1 LTTTV
6 SFTAPTLPTSLFAS
20 VSAPPGGTDYVTIPF
35 AVNVVAL
42 DSTGHT
48 VTSYGGPATLSIASG
63 PSGGGF
69 ASGNLSTTFSGGGA
83 TFSNLKMNKAGQYT
97 LKISS
102 GNLST
107 TVTINAG
114 RLT

>member
-42 DSTGHT
+42 DSTSHT
-48 VTSYGGPATLSIASG
+48 ATSYNGPVSLSVQSG

-69 ASGNLSTTFSGGGA
+69 ASGTLSTNFSSGGA
-83 TFSNLKMNKAGQYT
+83 TFSNLKMNKAGIYV
-97 LKISS
+97 LKIIS